1 VIALLVVAVA
11 LVALANAG
19 LGLAPEIAGQA
30 ITLERLLGWLMSP
43 IAFLMGI
50 PWSEAVDA
58 GALLGIKIVLNEFL
72 AYLKLAELPADVI
85 SDRSRLI
92 MT

>member
-1 VIALLVVAVA
+1 
-11 LVALANAG
+11 
-19 LGLAPEIAGQA
+19 
-30 ITLERLLGWLMSP
+30 
-43 IAFLMGI
+43 MGI